1 MQTSEI
7 TEYLAGL
14 LDQPADHVSSRE
26 PEVKELALANP
37 VAFQQAVL
45 DYLKKGAAG
54 PGKEL
59 LVKLLHGMGLLL
71 ELLRD
76 PEKTSLEDAV
86 SLAHLSKRNI
96 LLLDVSLAQAIREQP
111 SAQQTD
117 RILCILLEIAESN
130 RVLPLLVPLLR
141 LHDPKLRS
149 KAALVFTRF
158 SPSCMFSK
166 DSLFDDDPRVR
177 SNVIEALWGRD
188 ERWARSALQAALR
201 DSDNRVRANAALGL
215 HKLRDPAGLPVLTGM
230 AEDPDPQSRASAAW
244 AMGETRDQQ
253 CLPALKQLSEDS
265 DDIVREQSVQAISK
279 IES

>member
-7 TEYLAGL
+7 TEYLVGL
-14 LDQPADHVSSRE
+14 LDQPADDVRSRE

-45 DYLKKGAAG
+45 DYLKKGSAG
-54 PGKEL
+54 PGEEL
-59 LVKLLHGMGLLL
+59 LVKLLHSMGLLL
-71 ELLRD
+71 ELLMD
-76 PEKTSLEDAV
+76 PEKTPLEDAV
-86 SLAHLSKRNI
+86 SLARLSKRNV
-96 LLLDVSLAQAIREQP
+96 LLLDVSLAKAIREQP

-117 RILCILLEIAESN
+117 RVLCILLEIAESN
-130 RVLPLLVPLLR
+130 RVLPLLMPLLR

-149 KAALVFTRF
+149 KAALVFARF
-158 SPSCMFSK
+158 SPSCIFAK

-177 SNVIEALWGRD
+177 SNVIEALWGRN
-188 ERWARSALQAALR
+188 EAWARSALQAALS

-215 HKLRDPAGLPVLTGM
+215 HKLRDPAGLPVLAGM

-253 CLPALKQLSEDS
+253 CLAALKQLSEDS
-265 DDIVREQSVQAISK
+265 NDMVREQSVRAIGK